1 MADAGEDIAIDGGQ
15 RQSINEVLAVSHRPT
30 LAARRGVVWKDEP
43 VTTSTRP
50 RVLSGIQ
57 PTADSFHIGNYLGAL
72 REWVRLQET
81 HDAFYCVVDQ
91 HAITVEHDPELLRER
106 TLVSFAQLLAVGLD
120 PQRSTIFV
128 QSQVP
133 EHSQLAWVLECL
145 TGFGE
150 AGRMTQFK
158 DKSAKGGA
166 DRSTVGLFTYPIL
179 QAADILIYQANG
191 VPVGEDQR
199 QHLELTRNLAQRFNT
214 RFGETFVVPEPLI
227 VKETAK
233 IVDLQDPNAKM
244 SKSSAPGCIFLLDE
258 DAVTVKKIKTAVT
271 DSDRDIVFD
280 QQNKPGVSNL
290 LTMQQAI
297 LEKPM
302 DEIVAGYAGKGYG
315 DLKKESAEIVVE
327 AIRPLRERTR
337 QYLADPA
344 ELQRTMREGSD
355 KARHIASVTLN
366 DVYDKVGFVR

>member
-91 HAITVEHDPELLRER
+91 HAITVEHDPQLLRER

-214 RFGETFVVPEPLI
+214 RFGETFVVPEPFI

-271 DSDRDIVFD
+271 DSDRDIIFD

-302 DEIVAGYAGKGYG
+302 DEIVAGYASKGYG
-315 DLKKESAEIVVE
+315 DLKKETAEIVVE

-337 QYLADPA
+337 QYLSDPA

>member
-1 MADAGEDIAIDGGQ
+1 MTAHE
-15 RQSINEVLAVSHRPT
+15 
-30 LAARRGVVWKDEP
+30 
-43 VTTSTRP
+43 RP

-72 REWVRLQET
+72 REWVRLQES

-91 HAITVEHDPELLRER
+91 HAITVEHDPQLLRDR
-106 TLVSFAQLLAVGLD
+106 TLVSYAQLLAVGLD
-120 PQRSTIFV
+120 PQVSTIFV

-133 EHSQLAWVLECL
+133 EHSQLAWVLECQ

-179 QAADILIYQANG
+179 QAADILIYQADG

-199 QHLELTRNLAQRFNT
+199 QHLELTRNLAQRFNA

-233 IVDLQDPNAKM
+233 IVDLQDPGAKM
-244 SKSSAPGCIFLLDE
+244 SKSSPAGCIFLLDE
-258 DAVTVKKIKTAVT
+258 DSTTIKKIKSAVT
-271 DSDRDIVFD
+271 DSGREIVFD
-280 QQNKPGVSNL
+280 FDVKPGVSNL

-297 LEKPM
+297 LQQPM
-302 DEIVAGYAGKGYG
+302 EQIVANYAERGYG
-315 DLKKESAEIVVE
+315 DLKKDTAEIVVE
-327 AIRPLRERTR
+327 AIAPVRERTR
-337 QYLADPA
+337 EFLADPA
-344 ELQRTMREGSD
+344 ELQRIMHGGAD
-355 KARHIASVTLN
+355 KARAVAGVTLAS
-366 DVYDKVGFVR
+366 VYDKVGFVRA